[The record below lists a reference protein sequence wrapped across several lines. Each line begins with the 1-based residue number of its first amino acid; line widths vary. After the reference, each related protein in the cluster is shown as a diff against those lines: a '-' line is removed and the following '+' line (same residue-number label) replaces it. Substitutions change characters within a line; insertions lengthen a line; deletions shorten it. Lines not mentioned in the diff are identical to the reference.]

1 VDKTVSKNNLE
12 KIGLYVL
19 LVIGIILLIF
29 TLVTFLNEN
38 NSKLNIQKGHSDLI
52 SIKEIATLS
61 ISEFVYNGI
70 AQSLKRNGDIDYN
83 VLYKSTV
90 KVSVNADN
98 IRYEVDDINHI
109 ITFFFPEFTIE
120 KPIIDVG
127 SISIIPN
134 KGNLY
139 MDEIISL
146 CREDALDEA
155 KRSEKLISSAKENI
169 RSIIEAWYIPVL
181 QGYSLE
187 YKFGSE

>member
-1 VDKTVSKNNLE
+1 MDKTVSKNNLE